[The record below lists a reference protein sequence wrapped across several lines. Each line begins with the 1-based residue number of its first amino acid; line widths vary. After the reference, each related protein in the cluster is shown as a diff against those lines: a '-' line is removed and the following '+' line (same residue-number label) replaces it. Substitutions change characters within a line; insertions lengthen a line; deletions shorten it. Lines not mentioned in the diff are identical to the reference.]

1 MIPSLLLLI
10 VSISFAQERS
20 DAIAGRYA
28 LRGVMEVGS
37 ELLLKPDGSF
47 EYYLSYGAADYWSK
61 GTWKHVQNTIVLT
74 TPGQDQPPFRLT
86 GSSSTSES
94 GTRVRIKN
102 ANGRPVEHIEV
113 VLRTASGEHEART
126 GPEGTALFEAR
137 EGRSV
142 VLRIR
147 VYGVEAGP
155 FEINPAHND
164 FSFEINGEEITQ
176 VRFRDE
182 RLAIDGKDLILRYW
196 NADKPMRYVRE

>member
-10 VSISFAQERS
+10 LSIGFAQDRS

-61 GTWKHVQNTIVLT
+61 GSWKRVQNTVVLT
-74 TPGQDQPPFRLT
+74 TSGPDQPPFRLT
-86 GSSSTSES
+86 ASSSTSES

-102 ANGRPVEHIEV
+102 AKGQPVENIEV
-113 VLRTASGEHEART
+113 LLRTASGEHEART
-126 GPEGTALFEAR
+126 RDEGTALFESR

-142 VLRIR
+142 VLRVP
-147 VYGVEAGP
+147 VYSFEAGP
-155 FEINPAHND
+155 FDINPAHND
-164 FSFEINGEEITQ
+164 FSFEINGEAITQ

-196 NADKPMRYVRE
+196 NADKPARYVKE